1 MDGKEFR
8 TVLDKSGNAVPRN
21 VLFDEIKPVECRY
34 VRLTMLDWPKGS
46 PLSILDFSVFGRAT
60 GYSPSQVPVPTP
72 KVMN

>member
-1 MDGKEFR
+1 MDGKTYK
-8 TVLDKSGNAVPRN
+8 TVLDMSDNDVARN
-21 VLFDEIKPVECRY
+21 VVFDEIDPVECRY
-34 VRLTMLDWPKGS
+34 VRLTMLDWPEGS